1 MNEDLLITDVPFTHD
16 PWPAARSRYD
26 AMPYRRVGRSGL
38 LLPAISLGLWYNF
51 GDNRPFDIQREVLRY
66 AFDRGITHFDLANN
80 YGPPYGSAEENFG
93 RMLRGDLKPYRNELI
108 VSTKAGWDMWP
119 GPFGGQLGGRTYL
132 LSSLDESLGRLSLD
146 YVDIFYSHRFD
157 PHTPLEET
165 IGALD
170 TAVRAGK
177 TRYVGISSYSATHT
191 AEAAAIAKRLG
202 TPLVIHQPSY
212 SMLNRWIEGDLIAEL
227 KEAGMGAIA
236 FTALAQGLL
245 TNRYLDKP
253 ADEVARATERPTFND
268 ALVTEA
274 VHERLQGLA
283 KIAERRGQSLA
294 QLALAWVLR
303 DPTIASTLVGAS
315 SVAQLEE
322 NLGALDNLNF
332 TPEELSEIDSYAADS
347 GIDLWRESSD
357 L

>member
-1 MNEDLLITDVPFTHD
+1 MADELILTDVPFTHD
-16 PWPAARSRYD
+16 PWAASRQRYD
-26 AMPYRRVGRSGL
+26 TMPYRRVGTSGL

-51 GDNRPFDIQREVLRY
+51 GDDRPFDIQREVLRY

-93 RMLRGDLKPYRNELI
+93 RMLRRDFKPYRNELLI
-108 VSTKAGWDMWP
+108 STKAGWDMWP
-119 GPFGGQLGGRTYL
+119 GPYGQLGGRAHL
-132 LSSLDESLGRLSLD
+132 LASLDESLDRLGLD
-146 YVDIFYSHRFD
+146 HVDIFYSHRID
-157 PHTPLEET
+157 PTTPLEET

-177 TRYVGISSYSATHT
+177 ARYVGISSYSPAKT
-191 AEAAAIAKRLG
+191 AESAAIAHRLG

-212 SMLNRWIEGDLIAEL
+212 SLLNRWIEGGLNTEL
-227 KEAGMGAIA
+227 ANAGMGAIA
-236 FTALAQGLL
+236 FTALGQGLL
-245 TNRYLDKP
+245 TDRYLQQP
-253 ADEVARATERPTFND
+253 AGEIDRATDRPTFDNEV
-268 ALVTEA
+268 LTEE
-274 VHERLQGLA
+274 VRERLQGLA
-283 KIAERRGQSLA
+283 GIAERRGQTLA

-303 DPTIASTLVGAS
+303 DPTVASTLVGAS

-322 NLGALDNLNF
+322 NLGALENLDF
-332 TPEELSEIDSYAADS
+332 TSEELDEIDRYASDS